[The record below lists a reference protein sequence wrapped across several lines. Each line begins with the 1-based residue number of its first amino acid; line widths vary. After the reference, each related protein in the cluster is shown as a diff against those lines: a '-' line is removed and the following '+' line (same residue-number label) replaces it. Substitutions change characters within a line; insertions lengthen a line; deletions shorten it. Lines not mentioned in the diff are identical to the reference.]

1 MRCHGG
7 EGLDLD
13 SLSASCTHAVMDRVK
28 DNLVAHG
35 PAMLTGVL
43 LRWSPSA
50 PSSSESLPE
59 SWQLAPAGATGNCA
73 RKAWSTR
80 RYTSRPSSERVPLRQ
95 SGNSELMWSQK
106 QLETRY
112 PFSYAP
118 GGVANQNLLKY

>member
-1 MRCHGG
+1 MSGKGVRCR
-7 EGLDLD
+7 DLD
-13 SLSASCTHAVMDRVK
+13 SLSASCTHALMDRVK
-28 DNLVAHG
+28 ELCSPR

-95 SGNSELMWSQK
+95 SGNSELTWSRK
-106 QLETRY
+106 KLETRY

-118 GGVANQNLLKY
+118 RGVANQNLLKH